1 MDKEQIRKEWEEG
14 RLIAPQ
20 SDIYET
26 QDEYVLQCL
35 MPGVSKET
43 VQVSL
48 TRGELSIY
56 AETRRSS
63 VDCDCYVQREIED
76 GNYYRVFKVGDAV
89 NVEKISAKV
98 EHGVLVVKLPKHDR
112 VKPREIPIEAV

>member
-26 QDEYVLQCL
+26 QDAYVLQCL
-35 MPGVSKET
+35 MPGVTKDV

-48 TRGELSIY
+48 TDGELIIY
-56 AETRRSS
+56 AETNRT
-63 VDCDCYVQREIED
+63 DLNCDCYVLREIED
-76 GNYYRVFKVGDAV
+76 GNYYRVFKVGDSV
-89 NVEKISAKV
+89 DVEKISAKV
-98 EHGVLVVKLPKHDR
+98 EHGVLRVQLPKHDR